1 MKFRQFAFFII
12 LILLGVLVLKNAGKM
27 GELLDLLK
35 GMNLFV
41 LVLILPV
48 RFMYYWFNT
57 RYYKHFFSL
66 YGHTLSTKELF
77 PAVVSMNFVNTVIP
91 TGGIS
96 GATFFARTMEPK
108 VDQKISL
115 LAQSFWYLA
124 TFCSFVLLLV
134 ASFLVLFFSNAIAQA
149 SFRLILILIS
159 GVLFL
164 AFCVFAISLN
174 ELVMR
179 RALVILTT
187 PVNWVLKLF
196 RRAPIGET
204 HIKQF
209 VHSYHTLIE
218 LFRKHP
224 KKAWRPLADAI
235 GCVGVEIVSI
245 MIVFLAIGQ
254 LVNPGVIGAGYV
266 FAMIFS
272 VLSVFTSGVGAYEA
286 TMVAVFVALGQSFEV
301 SLSVTAVYRLIA
313 LWLFIPFG
321 LIYYKRQTLDDK
333 PE

>member
-1 MKFRQFAFFII
+1 MKFRQFIFFVI
-12 LILLGVLVLKNAGKM
+12 LILLGVLVLNNAGKL
-27 GELLDLLK
+27 GELLELIK

-48 RFMYYWFNT
+48 RFMYYWFNA
-57 RYYKHFFSL
+57 RYYKHFFGL
-66 YGHTLSTKELF
+66 YGHKLSTKELF
-77 PAVVSMNFVNTVIP
+77 PKVVSMNFVNTVIP
-91 TGGIS
+91 SGGIS
-96 GATFFARTMEPK
+96 GATYFARIMEPK
-108 VDQKISL
+108 VNQRISL

-134 ASFLVLFFSNAIAQA
+134 ASFLVLFLSNAIAQA

-159 GVLFL
+159 GLLFL
-164 AFCVFAISLN
+164 AFCIFAISLN
-174 ELVMR
+174 ELIMR
-179 RALVILTT
+179 RALMIMTT
-187 PVNWVLKLF
+187 PVNWILKLF
-196 RRAPIGET
+196 RRAPIGDT

-209 VHSYHTLIE
+209 VHGYHTLIE

-235 GCVGVEIVSI
+235 GCVGVEIISI

-254 LVNPGVIGAGYV
+254 LVNPGVVAAGYV

-272 VLSVFTSGVGAYEA
+272 VLSIFTNGVGAYEA
-286 TMVAVFVALGQSFEV
+286 TMVAVFVALGVSFEV
-301 SLSVTAVYRLIA
+301 GLSVTAVYRLIA
-313 LWLFIPFG
+313 MWLFIPVG
-321 LIYYKRQTLDDK
+321 LIYYKRQTLDSK